1 MPRLVKG
8 RKKLSPSRLGACIQF
23 DDVCVDT
30 VDCSLPGLVFSVV
43 EHLPSTNSPT
53 QIGGVTESAVIRMP
67 LPDDGARERIAS
79 DLDTNLLV
87 EAGAGSGK
95 TTALVGR
102 LVALIRTGTA
112 TVEEVAAVTFTRKAA
127 AELRERFQAVLEA
140 RLREARADPDADE
153 LETDRLGQA
162 LDEIDRAFIGTIH
175 SFCGRLLREHPLDV
189 GLDPGF
195 EELPVEE
202 RAVLRRIFWESYL
215 ERLARDSDPILEEL
229 SAAGLRPARL
239 DRLFH
244 TLVENPDVDFP
255 AESVTVPVSG
265 DIGPVR
271 EKLDDL
277 VSRAWELMDDMPPAK
292 GWDSLQKKLRRLHFE
307 REITAWK
314 QPADLLE
321 ALAVLCKSPPPHKT
335 TFNRWREKELTRS
348 LAEDVNAFAVGDT
361 PARRLVD
368 RWYAHRYA
376 LALRLCESAADA
388 FADHRLRIGKLDFQD
403 LLVLAA
409 RLLRENSRV
418 RTQLGGRYRRLLVDE
433 FQDTDPLQAEI
444 MMLLSADPDA
454 GSEGSAEE
462 GGGSDEA
469 ADWRIQR
476 PRPGALFV
484 VGDPK
489 QSIYRFRR
497 ADIQLYGFVRDRF
510 EDFGEVLTLSTNFRS
525 RPPIGDLVNGLF
537 RGADFFPT
545 KATEVQAAFERLD
558 TRPPDGPVPCEGVFT
573 YAIDPE
579 QKNKFSAATDDA
591 RRIAS
596 WIRDR
601 VEAGERRPADFLIL
615 TRQRGNLD
623 VYARELEA
631 RDLPVQVTGA
641 GIGVEAEIHE
651 LAVLLECMI
660 DPTNPVKVVS
670 ALVGLFFGLDYE
682 KLVAHRL
689 DDGNFDVM
697 RPGEKGYPEVV
708 EALKTLHAWWR
719 ASVSDPADVFVGRLV
734 SELGLLPFAAAGEL
748 GSLRAGALLYALDA
762 VRAAAFAGDTSLPG
776 ALSALRAALEL
787 KEAEAPLEPGR
798 LDAVRLMNL
807 HQAKGL
813 EGTVVILANPTERR
827 IFPPDEHMARS
838 VAGVAEGF
846 LRVSESGGAF
856 RSRDLARPLGWSGF
870 EATEAA
876 FERAEEVRLLYVAVT
891 RAREELVIGQWPDGK
906 GRSVWAA
913 LDPWLL
919 DNAVRLELTP
929 KPPPEREEV
938 QLDPTAVEQAVS
950 AATQRLESRRTPTH
964 EHTTVTHL
972 AKSGGTAS
980 SKGDTPEASG
990 APRSRDYRGFAWG
1003 SAVHGALAVTAT
1015 DPGDPALRAAC
1026 RDLLVEHQRP
1036 LDDHGEPIELKE
1048 LLDLVQTVRASKLWA
1063 RSESADRKLVEVAFA
1078 VPGISVDRPSQVM
1091 RHVPGTA
1098 GGGGLG
1104 RRQLDMFAAPT
1115 ESTHEQGRSTEGGLE
1130 DGEELL
1136 AEEARA
1142 DESPAEGDHV
1152 VVLEGVVDLAF
1163 RERGGWVIADYK
1175 TDVGTDP
1182 DFASRTESY
1191 RRQVDLYAEAW
1202 TRLTGEP
1209 VKERVLFYTAQGRTD
1224 SW

>member
-1 MPRLVKG
+1 VQVM
-8 RKKLSPSRLGACIQF
+8 
-23 DDVCVDT
+23 
-30 VDCSLPGLVFSVV
+30 DCSLPGRAFSLVG
-43 EHLPSTNSPT
+43 HLPPTTSPS

-112 TVEEVAAVTFTRKAA
+112 TVDEIAAVTFTRKAA
-127 AELRERFQAVLEA
+127 AELRERFQTVLEA
-140 RLREARADPDADE
+140 KLREARDDPAADE
-153 LETDRLGQA
+153 LETDRLRQA
-162 LDEIDRAFIGTIH
+162 LDDIDRAFIGTIH
-175 SFCGRLLREHPLDV
+175 SFCGRLLRERPLDV

-195 EELPVEE
+195 EELRVEE
-202 RAVLRRIFWESYL
+202 RVALRRVFWEAYL

-255 AESVTVPVSG
+255 AESVGAPVNA

-271 EKLDDL
+271 DTLDDL

-307 REITAWK
+307 REITGWK
-314 QPADLLE
+314 EPADLFE
-321 ALAVLCKSPPPHKT
+321 ALAVLCKSPPPHKP
-335 TFNRWREKELTRS
+335 TFIRWRDKELTRS
-348 LAEDVNAFAVGDT
+348 LAEDVNAFAIGDT
-361 PARRLVD
+361 PARKLVD
-368 RWYAHRYA
+368 QWYAHRYS
-376 LALRLCESAADA
+376 LAIRLCQSAADA

-409 RLLRENSRV
+409 RLLRENPRV
-418 RTQLGGRYRRLLVDE
+418 RTQLGARYRRLLVDE

-444 MMLLSADPDA
+444 MMLLSADSDA
-454 GSEGSAEE
+454 ASGSGAEE
-462 GGGSDEA
+462 GEDRDET
-469 ADWRIQR
+469 ADWRVQR

-497 ADIQLYGFVRDRF
+497 ADIQLYGFVRGRF

-537 RGADFFPT
+537 PGDDFFPAD
-545 KATEVQAAFERLD
+545 ATEVQAAFERLD
-558 TRPPDGPVPCEGVFT
+558 TRPPEAPVPCEGVFT
-573 YAIDPE
+573 YVIDPE
-579 QKNKFSAATDDA
+579 QRNKFSAATDDA
-591 RRIAS
+591 QRIAS

-601 VEAGERRPADFLIL
+601 IEAGERQPADFLIL

-623 VYARELEA
+623 AYARALES

-641 GIGVEAEIHE
+641 GVGVEAEIHE
-651 LAVLLECMI
+651 LCVLLECMI

-670 ALVGLFFGLDYE
+670 ALVGLFFGIDYE
-682 KLVAHRL
+682 KLVTHRL
-689 DDGNFDVM
+689 DGGGFDVM
-697 RPGEKGYPEVV
+697 WPRDDGHPEVV
-708 EALKTLHAWWR
+708 EALQTLHGWWR
-719 ASVSDPADVFVGRLV
+719 ESVSDPADVFLGRLV
-734 SELGLLPFAAAGEL
+734 SQLGLLPFAAAGDL

-776 ALSALRAALEL
+776 ALSALLAALEL

-798 LDAVRLMNL
+798 PDAIRLMNL

-813 EGTVVILANPTERR
+813 EGTVVILANPTERK

-838 VAGVAEGF
+838 VEGVAQGF
-846 LRVSESGGAF
+846 LRVSESAGAF
-856 RSRDLARPLGWSGF
+856 KVRDLARPLGWSGF
-870 EATEAA
+870 EAAEAA

-906 GRSVWAA
+906 GKSVWAA
-913 LDPWLL
+913 LDPWLA

-929 KPPPEREEV
+929 KPPPERDEIR
-938 QLDPTAVEQAVS
+938 LDASAVAHAVS
-950 AATQRLESRRTPTH
+950 EAKHRVESARTPTH

-972 AKSGGTAS
+972 AKSGDSASAKRS
-980 SKGDTPEASG
+980 SKEADSG
-990 APRSRDYRGFAWG
+990 ARARDYRGFAWG
-1003 SAVHGALAVTAT
+1003 SAVHGALAVAAT
-1015 DPGDPALRAAC
+1015 DPGDRALRAAC

-1063 RSESADRKLVEVAFA
+1063 RAESADRKLVEVAFA
-1078 VPGISVDRPSQVM
+1078 VPGITIERSASVLQR
-1091 RHVPGTA
+1091 VPALDGTESEGVK
-1098 GGGGLG
+1098 GGA
-1104 RRQLDMFAAPT
+1104 RRQLDMFSAPT
-1115 ESTHEQGRSTEGGLE
+1115 ESTHEQDSSRSEPAGDIE
-1130 DGEELL
+1130 DGSETPSEV
-1136 AEEARA
+1136 APTDGPA
-1142 DESPAEGDHV
+1142 DSGAPDGGHV

-1182 DFASRTESY
+1182 DFESRTESY

-1202 TRLTGEP
+1202 SRLTGEP
-1209 VKERVLFYTAQGRTD
+1209 VKERVLFYTAQGRID